1 MTGCFEYD
9 HSQPLLQAKSQWSM
23 PSHRAHTTHSTFA
36 EQTTQTKHAIKGS
49 TRQKKTPPKA
59 GFLGFSLGVLPCFH
73 SVKKPSSQMNL
84 GSEIPLS
91 KSRRISWLTDLRNLL
106 SMCLANSSQGLAPH
120 TPEEGFV
127 AFFFYA

>member
-1 MTGCFEYD
+1 MRSTALGA
-9 HSQPLLQAKSQWSM
+9 LAKS
-23 PSHRAHTTHSTFA
+23 
-36 EQTTQTKHAIKGS
+36 
-49 TRQKKTPPKA
+49 QKKTPPKA

-120 TPEEGFV
+120 TPKEGFV
-127 AFFFYA
+127 AFFFLCLVTQARSGDMPSLLYKPSLDPLESVT

>member
-1 MTGCFEYD
+1 V
-9 HSQPLLQAKSQWSM
+9 LLPKS
-23 PSHRAHTTHSTFA
+23 
-36 EQTTQTKHAIKGS
+36 
-49 TRQKKTPPKA
+49 QKKTPPKA

-120 TPEEGFV
+120 NPKEGFV

>member
-1 MTGCFEYD
+1 MRSTALGA
-9 HSQPLLQAKSQWSM
+9 LAKS
-23 PSHRAHTTHSTFA
+23 
-36 EQTTQTKHAIKGS
+36 
-49 TRQKKTPPKA
+49 QKKTPPKA

-120 TPEEGFV
+120 TPKEGFV
-127 AFFFYA
+127 AFFFYAWSLKPEAGTCLAGFTNRHSIP